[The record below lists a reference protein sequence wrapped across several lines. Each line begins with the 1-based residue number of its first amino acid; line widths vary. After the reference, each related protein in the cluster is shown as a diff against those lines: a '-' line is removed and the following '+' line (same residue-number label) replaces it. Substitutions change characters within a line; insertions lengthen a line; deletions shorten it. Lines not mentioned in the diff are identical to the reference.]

1 MINQDQLIGIKVY
14 RLYLIIIINTNK
26 NYNILEE
33 VLKNL
38 NKNSQIKW
46 PKTLGLEIISEIFK
60 KPEILFDIYN
70 NDINLYQNIFQ
81 SFTNITYNTIISKSQ
96 KLKEK
101 KINNNIQNNQSLN
114 INKKQNEYNNINIIP
129 NKKYIIS
136 NTNIYFN
143 ENNQNIIISQNID
156 YIFKLLT
163 ESYISLKNSYVY
175 LIEKNGIN
183 INNTQQ
189 NKNENNIILTESQ
202 EKLKQMIISNFTD
215 FKGGLINI
223 LLYHNDITTIQSFLM
238 IFQSFIYIFTAFN
251 LSEQKDELLNNLC
264 NLALPNNFKIF

>member
-46 PKTLGLEIISEIFK
+46 PKTLGLEIINEIFK

-101 KINNNIQNNQSLN
+101 KLI
-114 INKKQNEYNNINIIP
+114 
-129 NKKYIIS
+129 
-136 NTNIYFN
+136 TIY
-143 ENNQNIIISQNID
+143 
-156 YIFKLLT
+156 
-163 ESYISLKNSYVY
+163 
-175 LIEKNGIN
+175 
-183 INNTQQ
+183 
-189 NKNENNIILTESQ
+189 
-202 EKLKQMIISNFTD
+202 
-215 FKGGLINI
+215 
-223 LLYHNDITTIQSFLM
+223 
-238 IFQSFIYIFTAFN
+238 
-251 LSEQKDELLNNLC
+251 
-264 NLALPNNFKIF
+264 KIVKV